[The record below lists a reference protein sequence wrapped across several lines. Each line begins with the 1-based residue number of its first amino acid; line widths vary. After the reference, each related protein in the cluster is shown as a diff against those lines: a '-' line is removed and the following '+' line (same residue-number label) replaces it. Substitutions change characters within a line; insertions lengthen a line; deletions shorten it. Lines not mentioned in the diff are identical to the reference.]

1 MKFKLLAGAAL
12 AAVFAASGASAQDTG
27 WYGAVDLGYH
37 WPDSIDADSSTT
49 AANGAPYNWDINQ
62 EDDWA
67 GFARLGYQINPHW
80 RVELEGGYRPG
91 DIESIRGGANQSIVG
106 LCTPG
111 VVRTA
116 AAPACGS
123 PSGDAKSWTVMGN
136 VIYDILPGS
145 AINPFIGAGVGINHV
160 SVNTTGQFSNVTG
173 AISAANPA
181 IQNLVID
188 DSDTA
193 LAYQLLA
200 GLAWKATDRLNVD
213 VTYRWLRG
221 SDLDFASVGSGAL
234 QPGVFSGEYKD
245 QAVTVGLR
253 YSFAA
258 PPPPPPPPPPPQ
270 PAAHT
275 VVIELRGV
283 HFQFGRPMPGQ
294 TDVNGI
300 LDKPVGDSVAI
311 LDQAADTLKRYPDM
325 KVQIDGYTDSIG
337 SQAYNLKLSERR
349 AEFVKN
355 YLIAHGVSASQ
366 IVAAKGY
373 GKEDP
378 KASNATA
385 DGRAQNRRVE
395 FKVENPNQ
403 MSQ

>member
-1 MKFKLLAGAAL
+1 M
-12 AAVFAASGASAQDTG
+12 
-27 WYGAVDLGYH
+27 
-37 WPDSIDADSSTT
+37 
-49 AANGAPYNWDINQ
+49 
-62 EDDWA
+62 
-67 GFARLGYQINPHW
+67 
-80 RVELEGGYRPG
+80 
-91 DIESIRGGANQSIVG
+91 
-106 LCTPG
+106 
-111 VVRTA
+111 
-116 AAPACGS
+116 
-123 PSGDAKSWTVMGN
+123 
-136 VIYDILPGS
+136 
-145 AINPFIGAGVGINHV
+145 
-160 SVNTTGQFSNVTG
+160 
-173 AISAANPA
+173 
-181 IQNLVID
+181 
-188 DSDTA
+188 
-193 LAYQLLA
+193 
-200 GLAWKATDRLNVD
+200 
-213 VTYRWLRG
+213 
-221 SDLDFASVGSGAL
+221 
-234 QPGVFSGEYKD
+234 
-245 QAVTVGLR
+245 
-253 YSFAA
+253 
-258 PPPPPPPPPPPQ
+258 
-270 PAAHT
+270 
-275 VVIELRGV
+275 IELRGV

-325 KVQIDGYTDSIG
+325 QVQIDGYTDSIG